1 MPITIDEMYLAVVSL
16 TGRVVNSKERDDIQT
31 MAQEAY
37 AQEDMKALNALFTRL
52 RAMRP
57 MTGAVRQVKR
67 RGPITL
73 PANVEASGMP
83 DPKVY
88 NYYTNYNSPLNMGP
102 PPQFSGAY
110 PLYANFGAYDQNRSV
125 P

>member
-1 MPITIDEMYLAVVSL
+1 MPITIDEMYLAVMSL
-16 TGRVVNSKERDDIQT
+16 TGRVADTKERDDIQT
-31 MAQEAY
+31 LAQQAY
-37 AQEDMKALNALFTRL
+37 AEEDMRALNRFFVQLKG
-52 RAMRP
+52 MHP
-57 MTGAVRQVKR
+57 NTGAVRKMRR
-67 RGPITL
+67 RGNVSL

-88 NYYTNYNSPLNMGP
+88 NYYTNYNSPLNTGP
-102 PPQFSGAY
+102 PMQYSGAY